1 MTSHSNWYQIKV
13 LYDAELP
20 LVNQSQSAAHF
31 VGPHTYIASQKN
43 AARLSQKTI
52 ADVYCKAMQSIFKKR
67 HGDAV
72 RLTITK
78 FSADLNE
85 KQRRI
90 VLLHDAIIRE
100 RLETANFSPNKK
112 VTLTARQNFN

>member
-1 MTSHSNWYQIKV
+1 
-13 LYDAELP
+13 
-20 LVNQSQSAAHF
+20 
-31 VGPHTYIASQKN
+31 
-43 AARLSQKTI
+43 
-52 ADVYCKAMQSIFKKR
+52 
-67 HGDAV
+67 
-72 RLTITK
+72 
-78 FSADLNE
+78 DLNE